1 MPLAAVLGTEPFVIP
16 DGIDDLASFRE
27 WVHNTDL
34 PEKLPVHYLRGHVW
48 VDYEMEEV
56 FSHNRVKYAFHLVL
70 GNFVRANKL
79 GVLYPDG
86 MRYTSLDAEASTEPD
101 ATFVSAETIAA
112 ERIEFT
118 AGPKGVATEMLGTPD
133 LVVEVVSRTSTD
145 KDTDWLKDIYFKAG
159 IPEYWLI
166 DARDRDAIQ
175 FDIFTRGRKAYR
187 ATKPS
192 SGWVKSA
199 VFGKEFRLRVVEEYG
214 LADCVLDI
222 R

>member
-1 MPLAAVLGTEPFVIP
+1 MALAAVLGTEPFVIP
-16 DGIDDLASFRE
+16 DGIHNLASFRE

-34 PEKLPVHYLRGHVW
+34 PEKLPIHFLNGQVW
-48 VDYEMEEV
+48 VDYEMEEF
-56 FSHNRVKYAFHLVL
+56 FSHNRVKYAIHLGL

-79 GVLYPDG
+79 GIVMPDG
-86 MRYTSLDAEASTEPD
+86 YRYTSIDADASTEPD
-101 ATFVSAETIAA
+101 ATFLSAATIAA

-145 KDTDWLKDIYFKAG
+145 KDTDWLKGIYFAAG

-166 DARDRDAIQ
+166 DARDGDAIQ

-187 ATKPS
+187 ASKPAG
-192 SGWVKSA
+192 GWVKSA
-199 VFGKEFRLRVVEEYG
+199 VFGKEFHLRVVEEYG